1 MISLHKKSTMNKLF
15 NILLFTILSIV
26 ARAQDEK
33 ISHRVM
39 LTSDSIPIFGKNY
52 SALHFGHSF
61 FFTESKFSNQL
72 TSAQVNKLSSDLK
85 NAHLGISLFQ
95 SASGNELAIVFTK
108 ESTRAVGN
116 FKQFLTDYFTNNG
129 IPMPL
134 SYTNKHIQVASEYG
148 EKDQNK
154 GFN

>member
-1 MISLHKKSTMNKLF
+1 MNKLF

-39 LTSDSIPIFGKNY
+39 LASDSIPIFGKNY

-61 FFTESKFSNQL
+61 FFTESKFSSQL
-72 TSAQVNKLSSDLK
+72 TSTQVNKLSADLK
-85 NAHLGISLFQ
+85 NAHPGISLFQ
-95 SASGNELAIVFTK
+95 SASGNELVIVFTK
-108 ESTRAVGN
+108 ESTRVVED
-116 FKQFLTDYFTNNG
+116 FKQFLTNYYTSNG
-129 IPMPL
+129 ISFPI
-134 SYTNKHIQVASEYG
+134 SYTNKHIQVAAEYG
-148 EKDQNK
+148 EKDKNK